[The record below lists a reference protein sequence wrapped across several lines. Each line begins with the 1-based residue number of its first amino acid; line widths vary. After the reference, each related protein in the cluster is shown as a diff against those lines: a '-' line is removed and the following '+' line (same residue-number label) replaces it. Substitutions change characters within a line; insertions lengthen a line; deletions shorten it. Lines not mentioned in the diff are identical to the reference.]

1 MTYSGSLSRLLVG
14 WQKVADMYNVPV
26 RVFQTGDTYLAVSN
40 EAQGVEHLVQILAP
54 GGLRQLGGNTNVRQN
69 EIVVDAEPVSGRW
82 PSRVERFWF
91 DLRASS
97 TSARHVLSI
106 FLCPN
111 RSCSA
116 GSLPA
121 RR

>member
-1 MTYSGSLSRLLVG
+1 MTHSGSLSRLLVG

-121 RR
+121 R